1 MKHKYSQYNCSTGLM
16 RLISISTLTMLI
28 STMSM
33 IQAADKSEPLTKI
46 TIAYPPFPPFY
57 EDVDG
62 QHGGVCPGAIKHIF
76 SDRQDY
82 TLDEKPLPLPRI
94 MRGLMQGDIDVA
106 GCLPCGIPQ
115 LKEHAAD
122 SVASIFE
129 PILLFYSKAGDIGAE
144 LETERDK
151 YYGATVRQ
159 ATTERFIHPEKV
171 ALLDSWT
178 SLIQFVHR
186 RRADYGV
193 IPESILAKI
202 VESESDFKFYSHF
215 KTQPVDIIKACVI
228 ISNQSQFKSELDT
241 VNKILRQHYKTEY
254 GDESK

>member
-1 MKHKYSQYNCSTGLM
+1 MEAKYSQYTCSNGLM
-16 RLISISTLTMLI
+16 SLIFISLLTLVI
-28 STMSM
+28 STMSV
-33 IQAADKSEPLTKI
+33 IQAADKSESPTEI
-46 TIAYPPFPPFY
+46 TVAYPPFPPFY

-82 TLDEKPLPLPRI
+82 TLDEKPLPLPR
-94 MRGLMQGDIDVA
+94 MVRGLMQGDVDVA

-122 SVASIFE
+122 SVAYIFE
-129 PILLFYSKAGDIGAE
+129 PILLFYSIKNDIGAE
-144 LETERDK
+144 LKTERDK

-171 ALLDSWT
+171 ALLDNWS

-241 VNKILRQHYKTEY
+241 VNKILSQHYKTE
-254 GDESK
+254 